1 MKKKLI
7 LVAFIGLFLLTGC
20 GTNETK
26 TSKGTLN
33 SGTLNCT
40 KAEYDE
46 DGYKTTDTMVIKY
59 KKNIVTN
66 VSETNVSEMDPDTID
81 ISLAFGNLFAE
92 ALSKLDGM
100 NVKYTKLSDNE
111 LEFTIDVDYSK
122 VDLEKVK
129 DTFGDAY
136 DESQSSMYTKDVSLD
151 TFKADILD
159 GYTCK

>member
-7 LVAFIGLFLLTGC
+7 LVAFIGLFLLAGC

-26 TSKGTLN
+26 TDKSTSN

-40 KAEYDE
+40 KTEYDE

-66 VSETNVSEMDPDTID
+66 VSETNVSEMDSDVIDT
-81 ISLAFGNLFAE
+81 SFAFGNLFAE
-92 ALSKLDGM
+92 ALNKLDGM
-100 NVKYTKLSDNE
+100 AVKYTKLNNNE

-122 VDLEKVK
+122 IDLEKVK
-129 DTFGDAY
+129 ETFGDAY
-136 DESQSSMYTKDVSLD
+136 DESQASMYTKDVSLD